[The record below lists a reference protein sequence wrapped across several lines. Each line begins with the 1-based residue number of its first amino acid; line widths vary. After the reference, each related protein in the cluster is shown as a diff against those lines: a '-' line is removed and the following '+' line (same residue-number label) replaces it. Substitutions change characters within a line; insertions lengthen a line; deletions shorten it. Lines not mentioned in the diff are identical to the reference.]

1 MDSSLR
7 LFVLVGK
14 ETYPKMVAAHNYK
27 DAVLYFL
34 KAGKHEIFSRFN
46 IECYISA
53 FFFSEYKGD
62 DKPILKYNE
71 GRSFV
76 ASIRKLMRWN
86 PFRTMDREDRL
97 TLFLWILKKWDM
109 KPCCIDVDFIL
120 EGSEDFD
127 DSHFYD
133 DSDDHFDEDFYSSFS
148 EEFFKLPEEKQFEL
162 GNLFIDWIE
171 FHILSKPIAEAIGGL
186 DQLTKPYE
194 EKCNQMRLD
203 TLKVMRRNVPVEL
216 FDAYIPE
223 YLNS

>member
-14 ETYPKMVAAHNYK
+14 EETYPEMVAAHSYK

-34 KAGKHEIFSRFN
+34 KAIKHEIFSRFN
-46 IECYISA
+46 IECYIST

-62 DKPILKYNE
+62 DKPILKYNG
-71 GRSFV
+71 GRSVV
-76 ASIRKLMRWN
+76 ASIRKLMRYN
-86 PFRTMDREDRL
+86 PFRTMDREDRC
-97 TLFLWILKKWDM
+97 TLFLWILNKWDM
-109 KPCCIDVDFIL
+109 KPCCIDDDFIL
-120 EGSEDFD
+120 EGAEDSDEDFD
-127 DSHFYD
+127 IY
-133 DSDDHFDEDFYSSFS
+133 SDDHFDEDFYSSFS
-148 EEFFKLPEEKQFEL
+148 EEFFKLPEEKQFKL
-162 GNLFIDWIE
+162 GNLFIDWIG

-203 TLKVMRRNVPVEL
+203 TLKVMRRNVPGEL

>member
-7 LFVLVGK
+7 LFVLVEK
-14 ETYPKMVAAHNYK
+14 EKTYPKMVAAHSYK

-34 KAGKHEIFSRFN
+34 KAIKHEIFSRFN
-46 IECYISA
+46 IECYIST

-71 GRSFV
+71 GRSVV
-76 ASIRKLMRWN
+76 ASIRKLMRCN

-120 EGSEDFD
+120 EREIGFD
-127 DSHFYD
+127 IY
-133 DSDDHFDEDFYSSFS
+133 SDDHFDEDFYSSFS

-162 GNLFIDWIE
+162 GNLFINWIE
-171 FHILSKPIAEAIGGL
+171 FRILSKPIAEAIGGL

-203 TLKVMRRNVPVEL
+203 TLKVMRRNVPGEL